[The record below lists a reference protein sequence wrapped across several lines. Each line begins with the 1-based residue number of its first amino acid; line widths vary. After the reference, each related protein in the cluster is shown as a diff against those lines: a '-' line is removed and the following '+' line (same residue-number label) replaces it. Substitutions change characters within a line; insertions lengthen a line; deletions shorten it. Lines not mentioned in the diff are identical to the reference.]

1 MGWWLAGVSFGSLES
16 HQESRLL
23 LDFDNLSQMSMLLGK
38 CDVLA
43 SWGTTDEFP
52 GMSST
57 PFQLAQALCAAG
69 ATDRGIAVSHSWIY

>member
-1 MGWWLAGVSFGSLES
+1 M
-16 HQESRLL
+16 
-23 LDFDNLSQMSMLLGK
+23 LDFDNLSQMSMLLGQ

-52 GMSST
+52 GMSGT
-57 PFQLAQALCAAG
+57 CPGLCAAG